1 MNMLDIVM
9 RFDKTLSSETWG
21 YGGTF
26 FFFVGR
32 TDKHTVYQVTET
44 I

>member
-1 MNMLDIVM
+1 MNMLDNVM

-26 FFFVGR
+26 FFVGR